1 MALNTDQLRQLAD
14 LIDQI
19 PGLVKRFGKDG
30 QQIEAFVNDAKAA
43 MKGLKKD
50 EDVAIL
56 FGSLTLVILKA
67 LEGIKNFKVYNPS
80 TWDLF
85 KAMRLECDK
94 VAIAAN
100 FENYKKLRNLS

>member
-43 MKGLKKD
+43 INAAKTD
-50 EDVAIL
+50 EQKTLL
-56 FGSLTLVILKA
+56 FGSLTLVLLKGYKGVK
-67 LEGIKNFKVYNPS
+67 EFKVYNPS
-80 TWDLF
+80 TWDIF
-85 KAMRLECDK
+85 KEMRLECDNI
-94 VAIAAN
+94 ARAAN
-100 FENYKKLRNLS
+100 FEEYKKLRKLS